1 MNYVLYQNRIIPKN
15 ELHIDM
21 DDRGYMFGD
30 GIYEVVRV
38 YNGIPFAMQEHLDR
52 LQQSAEAL
60 DMSVPYS
67 MEAIH
72 ELIHTLIE
80 KNNITNGIVYFQLTR
95 GIEPRNHLYSRE
107 IEPVLSG
114 FSKPLE
120 TNMELQKHGIDAWMT
135 KDIRWLR
142 CDIKTINL
150 LGNIMAKREASDQGC
165 HEALQHRDGLVT
177 EGSSS
182 NFFMVKDDIIYTH
195 PSTNLILNGI
205 TRRLVIDL
213 AKEIDAII
221 EEKTFTLE
229 DLKNADEVFIT
240 STTMEVT
247 PVRSIKGDI
256 NALYSIGPWTRKLQ
270 EKFTEYWKKQQ

>member
-1 MNYVLYQNRIIPKN
+1 MDYVLYQNRIIPKN

-21 DDRGYMFGD
+21 DDRGYNFGD

-38 YNGIPFAMQEHLDR
+38 YNGIPFAMDEHLDR
-52 LQQSAEAL
+52 LQHSASEL
-60 DMSVPYS
+60 DMTVPYS
-67 MEAIH
+67 ME
-72 ELIHTLIE
+72 TIE
-80 KNNITNGIVYFQLTR
+80 KLVYDLIQKNEINSGMIYFQLTR
-95 GIEPRNHLYSRE
+95 GIQPRNHLYSRD

-120 TNMELQKHGIDAWMT
+120 TNVEWQQNGLDTWMT

-150 LGNIMAKREASDQGC
+150 LGNIMAKREASDNNC
-165 HEALQHRDGLVT
+165 HEALQHREGLVT

-182 NFFMVKDDIIYTH
+182 NLFIVKDDVIYTH

-205 TRRLVIDL
+205 TRRITIRL
-213 AKEIDAII
+213 AYQIEATIKE
-221 EEKTFTLE
+221 KPFTLE
-229 DLKNADEVFIT
+229 ELKQADEVFIT

-247 PVRSIKGDI
+247 PVRSIKGDLT
-256 NALYSIGPWTRKLQ
+256 ASYSIGPWTRKLQ
-270 EKFTEYWKKQQ
+270 HAFTDYRKKQQ

>member
-1 MNYVLYQNRIIPKN
+1 MDYVLYQNRIIPKN

-21 DDRGYMFGD
+21 DDRGYNFGD

-38 YNGIPFAMQEHLDR
+38 YNGIPFAMDEHLDR
-52 LQQSAEAL
+52 LQRSASEL

-67 MEAIH
+67 METI
-72 ELIHTLIE
+72 EQLVYDLIQ
-80 KNNITNGIVYFQLTR
+80 KNDINSGMIYFQLTR
-95 GIEPRNHLYSRE
+95 GIQPRNHLYSRD

-120 TNMELQKHGIDAWMT
+120 TNIEWQQNGIDTWMT

-150 LGNIMAKREASDQGC
+150 LGNIMAKREASDNNC
-165 HEALQHRDGLVT
+165 HEALQHREGLVT

-182 NFFMVKDDIIYTH
+182 NLFIVKDDVIYTH

-205 TRRLVIDL
+205 TRRITIRL
-213 AKEIDAII
+213 AHQIEATIKEEA
-221 EEKTFTLE
+221 FTLE
-229 DLKNADEVFIT
+229 ELKQADEVFIT

-247 PVRSIKGDI
+247 PVRSIKGDLT
-256 NALYSIGPWTRKLQ
+256 ASYSIGPLTRKLQ
-270 EKFTEYWKKQQ
+270 DAFTDYRKKQQ